1 MKKLLFI
8 LALAVSVLSCRS
20 VKTEGSVA
28 THHYSNE
35 ADTMAVVSISER
47 EDSSSY
53 FHGLIDSLSS
63 ELVNIQKQFHD
74 IYMKDSIFEAQHV
87 KDSESVKDTTWIVV
101 NPDGTITYHHY
112 RERNVTSHVQTDR
125 FKQQIM
131 KESQAVI
138 DSLIDKNEHL
148 RTQVDSMSQYVCLVD
163 SVSQYRAKIDSL
175 SSIIEEH
182 EHVTVVKNSV
192 WDKIRASIITAVFL
206 LLTLAGLYCYLR
218 FFRR

>member
-20 VKTEGSVA
+20 VKTEGSMA

-35 ADTMAVVSISER
+35 ADTLATISIAEKV
-47 EDSSSY
+47 DSSSY

-74 IYMKDSIFEAQHV
+74 IYLKDSIFEAQHV
-87 KDSESVKDTTWIVV
+87 KDRESVKDTTWIVV